1 MSDQSD
7 EDDQDRDIVR
17 RAVEALDVIDKTFEN
32 WLIIGEAFERGR
44 QWATREAR
52 TNVPKG
58 RGYNDAF
65 SRWMKRYEAG
75 KLTTIDQAVRY
86 RLGKIMEKRQAVVAW
101 RQTLTSNQLREWSH
115 PTTVWRRFEAAHNIP
130 DGDAPK
136 RPSHVA
142 QLKESLAKALDDNQR
157 LEERMKR
164 ADGSL
169 FDLKRD
175 TAQAIADTIV
185 RNVTN
190 SRAEEIARLIRKK
203 LKEKAKPAG

>member
-1 MSDQSD
+1 MSGQSD

-58 RGYNDAF
+58 RGYNEAF

-75 KLTTIDQAVRY
+75 KLTTIDQAARY
-86 RLGKIMEKRQAVVAW
+86 RLGKIMENRQAVVAW

-115 PTTVWRRFEAAHNIP
+115 PTTVWRRFEAAHNVP
-130 DGDAPK
+130 DDDAPK
-136 RPSHVA
+136 KPSHMA
-142 QLKESLAKALDDNQR
+142 QLKESLANALDDNQR
-157 LEERMKR
+157 LQERMKH
-164 ADGSL
+164 AEGSL

-175 TAQAIADTIV
+175 SAEAIADTMV
-185 RNVTN
+185 RNV
-190 SRAEEIARLIRKK
+190 SDSKAEAIAGWIRKK
-203 LKEKAKPAG
+203 LKEKKKPAG